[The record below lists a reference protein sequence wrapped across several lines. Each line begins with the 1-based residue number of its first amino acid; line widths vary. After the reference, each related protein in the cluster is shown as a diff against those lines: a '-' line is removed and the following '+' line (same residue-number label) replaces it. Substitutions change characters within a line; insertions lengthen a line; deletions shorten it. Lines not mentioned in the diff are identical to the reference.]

1 MSHVVHARIP
11 PRRGGR
17 RAATWWGKAWVRAVE
32 ESAFSEGDLVAG
44 RRLAR
49 AGRVGQIAV
58 GPGAFLAAVEEGDD
72 VWTVTGALAAFDGA
86 AETGFCE
93 AVAAES
99 GRIAALL
106 AGDLPHSLVEHAEE
120 AGAEL
125 LPYGG
130 EIEVGCTCEAW
141 LDPCPHA
148 LGVLLQLTVLIE
160 QDPFVLL
167 TLRGLARD
175 ELLARLHA
183 REVTARPDAPQPE
196 TDDLDLEAAADAAL
210 RAARLLQVLED
221 PEARLDH
228 LF

>member
-1 MSHVVHARIP
+1 MSRVVHPRIP

-17 RAATWWGKAWVRAVE
+17 RAATWWGRAWLRAVE
-32 ESAFSEGDLVAG
+32 ESAYSEGDLRAG

-58 GPGAFLAAVEEGDD
+58 GPGEFLAAVEEGDD
-72 VWTVTGALAAFDGA
+72 VWTVTGALAPFDEA
-86 AETGFCE
+86 AEHGFCE
-93 AVAAES
+93 AVAAEA

-120 AGAEL
+120 AGVEL

-130 EIEVGCTCEAW
+130 EIEAGCSCDAW

-148 LGVLLQLTVLIE
+148 LAVLLQLTVLVE

-167 TLRGLARD
+167 LLRGLARD

-183 REVTARPDAPQPE
+183 REGSARSDAPEPGH
-196 TDDLDLEAAADAAL
+196 DDLDLEAAADAAR
-210 RAARLLQVLED
+210 RAARLLAALVD
-221 PEARLDH
+221 PDAPLDH
-228 LF
+228 LI